1 MKVGAPYEDGGA
13 VYIFLGAAE
22 GIAGA
27 PRVGRQWLKAEHLA
41 SQVVFELD
49 KTCECLKLV
58 KTSSS
63 DVHR

>member
-1 MKVGAPYEDGGA
+1 MKVGAPYEGGGA

-41 SQVVFELD
+41 SQVVFDFD
-49 KTCECLKLV
+49 KTFECLELV

>member
-41 SQVVFELD
+41 SQVVFDFD
-49 KTCECLKLV
+49 KTCVSVLNWLRQ
-58 KTSSS
+58 

>member
-41 SQVVFELD
+41 SQVVFDFD

-58 KTSSS
+58 ETRWS

>member
-41 SQVVFELD
+41 SQVVFGFD
-49 KTCECLKLV
+49 KTCECLELV
-58 KTSSS
+58 KISSS

>member
-1 MKVGAPYEDGGA
+1 M
-13 VYIFLGAAE
+13 YIFLGAAE

-41 SQVVFELD
+41 SQVVFDFD
-49 KTCECLKLV
+49 KTCECLELV